1 MINTS
6 HPSKQTLPQFVIE
19 SFKLLDIKN
28 IVFPS
33 ENTLYDTIFVG
44 TSLTHGGFS
53 NNFPSELCF
62 PIWNQMVLSSTIQ
75 YPKKIYI
82 SRRSKLSKNPENIG
96 TNYTMRRRC
105 ENEDTLVEF
114 LEKYNITEV
123 FCEDLKMNEK
133 IQMFSNAELIL
144 GFIGSGITNCIFS
157 KPSTKVL
164 CLVSPT
170 FLEINKRVSHSMNH
184 TQVTYLYNCIH
195 VPSKGKYTL
204 YTRVKIVDT
213 HSKYFNQIGEIEN
226 IDNKI
231 YTITISRNDVAGFSQ
246 DFKMEVIEIAEE
258 FLEPLDRGLN
268 SPFICD
274 LNPIEEYLNTVS
286 I

>member
-1 MINTS
+1 
-6 HPSKQTLPQFVIE
+6 
-19 SFKLLDIKN
+19 
-28 IVFPS
+28 
-33 ENTLYDTIFVG
+33 
-44 TSLTHGGFS
+44 
-53 NNFPSELCF
+53 
-62 PIWNQMVLSSTIQ
+62 
-75 YPKKIYI
+75 
-82 SRRSKLSKNPENIG
+82 
-96 TNYTMRRRC
+96 MRRRC
-105 ENEDTLVEF
+105 ENEDTLVKI

-123 FCEDLKMNEK
+123 FCEDLTMNEK
-133 IQMFSNAELIL
+133 IQMFSNAKLIL
-144 GFIGSGITNCIFS
+144 GFIGGGMANCIFS

-170 FLEINKRVSHSMNH
+170 FLEINKRFAYSMNH

-226 IDNKI
+226 IDNEI

-246 DFKMEVIEIAEE
+246 DFKMEVIKITEE
-258 FLEPLDRGLN
+258 FLEPLDGGLN

-274 LNPIEEYLNTVS
+274 LNTIEEYLNTVS
-286 I
+286 T